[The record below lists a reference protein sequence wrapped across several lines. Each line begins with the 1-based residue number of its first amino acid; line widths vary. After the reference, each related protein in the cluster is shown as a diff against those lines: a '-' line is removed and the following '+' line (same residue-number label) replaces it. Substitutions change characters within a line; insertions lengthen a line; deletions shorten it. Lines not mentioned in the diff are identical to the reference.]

1 MASILRSEFTQTPS
15 GKAECRIVVPEN
27 IRIDLTH
34 NVVSFL
40 YKLAPVKITLSYEE
54 ASDTCLRLIATISG
68 DLHTVTKAGRLLANY
83 AKTCVETAVDTT
95 DLPFNLSRK
104 MLSMIRGNCGETL
117 LYIRMLTGASV
128 VQTNN
133 GPTDDQQ
140 TMCPLD
146 DTIFRVT
153 GAMSNVRLAKKVL
166 DQWITYCRQIGC
178 RFLSIQQHASIL
190 EALTMQY
197 IERGGNQRQQRG
209 GDQGQ
214 QRGNNQRQQRGS
226 NQKQQQSNNQPG
238 ANQVQHHVGNQ
249 GHQYGSNQRK
259 EHGGSQVY
267 QCDRNQGQQCDS
279 NQAQHHGANRG
290 VHYSNNQEQQCNST
304 QRQKHS
310 RNQRQQRGRNQ
321 GQQCDS
327 NQAQKHD
334 RNQAQQ
340 HGSKQGNSGAITKV
354 SSIMLI

>member
-1 MASILRSEFTQTPS
+1 MASILRAEFTQTPS
-15 GKAECRIVVPEN
+15 GKAECQNVVPEN
-27 IRIDLTH
+27 IRVDLTH

-40 YKLAPVKITLSYEE
+40 YKLAPVKITLGYEE
-54 ASDTCLRLIATISG
+54 ASDTGLRLIAPISG
-68 DLHTVTKAGRLLANY
+68 DLHTVTKSERLLANY

-117 LYIRMLTGASV
+117 LYIRMLTGASA

-153 GAMSNVRLAKKVL
+153 GAMSNVRLATKVL

-178 RFLSIQQHASIL
+178 RFLSIQQQASIL
-190 EALTMQY
+190 EALTVKY
-197 IERGGNQRQQRG
+197 IEHGGNQRQQRDS
-209 GDQGQ
+209 DQGQ
-214 QRGNNQRQQRGS
+214 QKGNNQRQQRGS
-226 NQKQQQSNNQPG
+226 NQKQQQCNNQPG

-249 GHQYGSNQRK
+249 GHQYGSRQGQ
-259 EHGGSQVY
+259 EHGSSQVY
-267 QCDRNQGQQCDS
+267 QCDRNEGQQCDS
-279 NQAQHHGANRG
+279 NQAHHGTNRG
-290 VHYSNNQEQQCNST
+290 EHYFNNQEQLCDSN
-304 QRQKHS
+304 QRQKHN
-310 RNQRQQRGRNQ
+310 RNQRQQRDRNQ
-321 GQQCDS
+321 GQQCDI
-327 NQAQKHD
+327 
-334 RNQAQQ
+334 NQAQQ
-340 HGSKQGNSGAITKV
+340 RGRNHGQHHGSKQGNSGAITKV